1 MLPMTGQ
8 WLNAPR
14 DCVIIEQR
22 INPSWDSNMDFFL
35 LLFGGGALFYVGLL
49 IYLANVQDMAQRRL
63 AAQPE
68 PAAALASAMQQRA
81 TLIRWMSA
89 GIAAMVFVY
98 GLLILQIAAVSTSAE
113 LLAELELEIPPI
125 DQTGALI
132 NFILAL
138 FIAVFSLRVLL
149 SDKLRQ
155 AIRRRL
161 GAQDTYNPE
170 SSVHNV
176 AIVLALAFLSLSIGQ
191 LILSGGVAGLAQDIE
206 MGGISTGLLLFQ
218 TALLIALAFLGV
230 GMAIRRDLTGSLA
243 RLGLRVPTPQD
254 VSWGIG
260 MGIFLYV
267 VLLILA
273 AIWAV
278 IVSPEQMEQQS
289 AASEQIAQV
298 FSTIPL
304 ALLVSASAAISEEI
318 LFRGA
323 LQPVFGLA
331 LSSVFF
337 ALVHMQYALTPAT
350 IIIFVISLGLGWLR
364 QRQSTSAAIIAHF
377 VYNFVQLLLAI
388 LAASVIGG
396 GQP

>member
-1 MLPMTGQ
+1 
-8 WLNAPR
+8 
-14 DCVIIEQR
+14 
-22 INPSWDSNMDFFL
+22 MDFFL

-113 LLAELELEIPPI
+113 LLAELELEMPPV

-138 FIAVFSLRVLL
+138 LIAVFSLRVLL

-206 MGGISTGLLLFQ
+206 TGGISTGLLLFQ

-243 RLGLRVPTPQD
+243 RLGLRLPTPQD
-254 VSWGIG
+254 VSWGVG
-260 MGIFLYV
+260 MGIFLYL

-289 AASEQIAQV
+289 AASEQIAQA

-350 IIIFVISLGLGWLR
+350 IIIFVVSLGLGWLR